1 MHTFQPIA
9 DQHLSQIKP
18 KKERLSVFVT
28 AASNKVPKN
37 VFFAKLIVMYYV

>member
-1 MHTFQPIA
+1 MQTFQPIV

-28 AASNKVPKN
+28 AASNKVP
-37 VFFAKLIVMYYV
+37 FFAKLIVMYYV